1 MQAKTVA
8 DVMQTEV
15 LKVRDDLSLEELA
28 TFLLDHEISGA
39 PVVDDNDGLV
49 GVVSLVDVA
58 KARADQ
64 GGVAN
69 DLESYPDYF
78 DRSWGVE
85 LAPEEMHWLRVTGDG
100 RRVRDVMS
108 TQIYSVP
115 ENTPIADAVNL
126 LLKARIHRLLVM
138 REGQLA
144 GIVASS
150 DLLALLTRE
159 A

>member
-28 TFLLDHEISGA
+28 TYLLDHEISGA

-64 GGVAN
+64 GGVGN

>member
-15 LKVRDDLSLEELA
+15 LKVRDDLSLGELA
-28 TFLLDHEISGA
+28 TYLLDHEISGA
-39 PVVDDNDGLV
+39 PVVDDNGGLV

-108 TQIYSVP
+108 PQIYSVP
-115 ENTPIADAVNL
+115 ENTPIPDAVNL
-126 LLKARIHRLLVM
+126 LLRARIHRLLVM
-138 REGQLA
+138 REGQLV
-144 GIVASS
+144 GIVSSS